1 MAQRTPLNYPQAKQ
15 PAAADFGELS
25 LRALKLSPAGIVL
38 AILCGMY
45 FLYFLDRTNLAIAGP
60 VMRTD
65 LGLSNTDLGLLF
77 AAFGVPYA
85 LLQPLGGAVGD
96 KFGPRLTL
104 GICALVVC
112 AATAGMG
119 LATGMVSLFSA
130 RLLLGIG
137 EGAGFPTATR
147 AMSIWTPRGRWGFA
161 QGITHTFSRV
171 GNAAASL
178 IVAGLISIFS
188 WRAAFFVLVAVTLV
202 WAAIWLWYFRDDPA
216 SHPSMTPEVLARLA
230 PPKRATAKPAIPW
243 LPLARRIAPVTVVDF
258 CYGWF
263 LVVFQTWIPSYFIQN
278 YGLNLGKTALFS
290 AAVLLAG
297 VVGDTFGGVLTDAV
311 LHRTQNVVLA
321 RRGVI
326 ILGFLGACV
335 FMIPVVLTADLVT
348 ATICL
353 ALAFFFAELI
363 VAPIWSVPMD
373 IAPGYAGTASGMM
386 NFGFGVAS
394 IISPIFFGYT
404 IERTRNWTL
413 AFTVTIAVLLLG
425 ALLASRLRP
434 DKVFVEAE

>member
-1 MAQRTPLNYPQAKQ
+1 
-15 PAAADFGELS
+15 
-25 LRALKLSPAGIVL
+25 
-38 AILCGMY
+38 
-45 FLYFLDRTNLAIAGP
+45 
-60 VMRTD
+60 
-65 LGLSNTDLGLLF
+65 
-77 AAFGVPYA
+77 
-85 LLQPLGGAVGD
+85 
-96 KFGPRLTL
+96 
-104 GICALVVC
+104 
-112 AATAGMG
+112 
-119 LATGMVSLFSA
+119 
-130 RLLLGIG
+130 
-137 EGAGFPTATR
+137 
-147 AMSIWTPRGRWGFA
+147 
-161 QGITHTFSRV
+161 
-171 GNAAASL
+171 
-178 IVAGLISIFS
+178 
-188 WRAAFFVLVAVTLV
+188 
-202 WAAIWLWYFRDDPA
+202 
-216 SHPSMTPEVLARLA
+216 MTPEVLARLA
-230 PPKRATAKPAIPW
+230 PPKRAAAKPAIPW
-243 LPLARRIAPVTVVDF
+243 LPLARRIAPVTIVDF

-311 LHRTQNVVLA
+311 LHRTKNVVLA

-326 ILGFLGACV
+326 MLGFLGACV
-335 FMIPVVLTADLVT
+335 FMIPVVLTADLMT

-363 VAPIWSVPMD
+363 VAPIWAVPMD

-394 IISPIFFGYT
+394 IISPAFFGYT

-434 DKVFVEAE
+434 DRPFVAADR